1 METPRDLT
9 IHTATRKMRE
19 GSLTA
24 QALVESC
31 LERIHQRE
39 EIIHAWVQV
48 YEKEAL
54 AEARRCDED
63 ASNGKWRGSL
73 HGIPIGVKDIIDAK
87 GMWTRAGTSTYPAR
101 VAEVDAVSVH
111 MAKVA
116 GAIILGKTETTP
128 FANNDPAITRNP
140 WNPEHTPGG
149 SSSGSAAAV
158 ADRMCLAALGT
169 QTGGSLLR
177 PAAYTGI
184 VGFKP
189 TYGYISNEGVMPNSW
204 SFDTVGVHARCVADV
219 EILWPSLREENPQ
232 PFARIPQAIHAPPQR
247 EPGSPPRLGYIRD
260 FFEKE
265 TSPEV
270 LRNLKQAMEAFEKAG
285 AEIEELK
292 LPETFH
298 LLIEGWNTIKF
309 AELAAYH
316 RSLFETHGEHFP
328 PKIKARIEK
337 GLAVPGYR
345 YVEAIRHRLSFQEQM
360 SEMLSSV
367 DAAMMPI
374 AASTAPKGLA
384 STGSSIFNR
393 PWTFTGFPA
402 LSIPSGLDD
411 SGLPFA
417 IQMAALP
424 MAESRLLAVAS
435 WCESVLAFNCSPKTG
450 NLKESAR

>member
-1 METPRDLT
+1 
-9 IHTATRKMRE
+9 MRQ
-19 GSLTA
+19 GALTA
-24 QALVESC
+24 QSLVESC

-39 EIIHAWVQV
+39 EAIHAWAQV

-54 AEARRCDED
+54 AEARRCDQES
-63 ASNGKWRGSL
+63 ANGKWRGSL
-73 HGIPIGVKDIIDAK
+73 HGIPIGVKDIIDVK
-87 GMWTRAGTSTYPAR
+87 GMWTRAGTSVYPAR
-101 VAEVDAVSVH
+101 VADADAPAVMKLKAS
-111 MAKVA
+111 

-128 FANNDPAITRNP
+128 FANNDPAATRNP
-140 WNPEHTPGG
+140 WNPAHTPGG

-158 ADRMCLAALGT
+158 ADRMCPAALGT

-189 TYGYISNEGVMPNSW
+189 TYGTISAEGVMPNSL

-219 EILWPSLREENPQ
+219 KTLWSSLKEDNPL
-232 PFARIPQAIHAPPQR
+232 PFARMPVATRTPLRHAAER
-247 EPGSPPRLGYIRD
+247 PPRLGYIRD

-265 TSPEV
+265 TSSEV
-270 LRNLKQAMEAFEKAG
+270 LRNLEWTMAAFKKAG
-285 AEIEELK
+285 AGIVELK
-292 LPETFH
+292 VPENFQ
-298 LLIEGWNTIKF
+298 LLIEGWNTIKCT
-309 AELAAYH
+309 ELAAYH
-316 RSLFETHGEHFP
+316 RPMYVSCGEHFP

-337 GLAVPGYR
+337 GFTIPGYR
-345 YVEAIRHRLSFQEQM
+345 YVEAIQHRLSFQQQM
-360 SEMLSSV
+360 SEMLSPV

-374 AASTAPKGLA
+374 AASTAPEGLA

-411 SGLPFA
+411 KGLPFA

-424 MAESRLLAVAS
+424 MAESLLFAVAS
-435 WCESVLAFNCSPKTG
+435 WCESVLAFK
-450 NLKESAR
+450 ARPV